1 MGSAI
6 LKWIRPIESTVL
18 PRPTVIAQVCCSC
31 KDLSDALFN
40 GIREYSSSRN
50 KVQRL
55 SRLRERSETRRKG
68 IQLAEQGVQQTE
80 SSAVSIVKRTSL
92 IVTRDIE
99 WAQVMLGYEQANRY
113 QVLDENGEKVALLM
127 EQDGFG
133 RALSRQILRTR
144 RGFKATGEKN
154 PLFCASGLRF
164 ESTLGHSGYLYKCF
178 C

>member
-6 LKWIRPIESTVL
+6 LKWVRPFESTTL
-18 PRPTVIAQVCCSC
+18 ARTTFIAQVSCS
-31 KDLSDALFN
+31 LEQIGDAFLN

-55 SRLRERSETRRKG
+55 SRLKERSETRRKG
-68 IQLAEQGVQQTE
+68 IQLAKESVQPADRDKTAI
-80 SSAVSIVKRTSL
+80 SVVKRTSL

-113 QVLDENGEKVALLM
+113 QVLDENGDKVALLM

-133 RALSRQILRTR
+133 RALTRQLLRTR
-144 RGFKATGEKN
+144 RGFQATGE
-154 PLFCASGLRF
+154 A
-164 ESTLGHSGYLYKCF
+164 KCH
-178 C
+178 CLVYYCYV